1 MQTLKPND
9 TITIKLM
16 SGEEVVGRLVEEN
29 NDIFL
34 VSKPM
39 AIVNMPSGLG
49 LGPYIFTAQQH
60 SVIPI
65 VKQNVVSWCITESTM
80 AKKYAEGT
88 TGLKLS

>member
-1 MQTLKPND
+1 MKHDQVKKKFCHCCRCD
-9 TITIKLM
+9 G
-16 SGEEVVGRLVEEN
+16 SERLVEEN
-29 NDIFL
+29 NDMFL